1 MGIAFNFEADD
12 FEQQLDRQST
22 TAIEERLARALA
34 DRVRESGAAST
45 DGIPLDTDLESPETR
60 LRIDEAWVRERA
72 EEILRGF

>member
-1 MGIAFNFEADD
+1 MGIAFDFEADD

-34 DRVRESGAAST
+34 DRVRESGATST
-45 DGIPLDTDLESPETR
+45 DGIPIDTDLESPETR

>member
-1 MGIAFNFEADD
+1 MGIAFSFESDD

-34 DRVRESGAAST
+34 DQVRETGAEST
-45 DGIPLDTDLESPETR
+45 DGIPVDTR
-60 LRIDEAWVRERA
+60 LEDPDGRLRLDEAWIRARA

>member
-1 MGIAFNFEADD
+1 MGIAFDFEADD

-34 DRVRESGAAST
+34 DRVRESGAESAAE
-45 DGIPLDTDLESPETR
+45 IPLDTDLENPDAR
-60 LRIDEAWVRERA
+60 LRIDEAWVRSRA

>member
-34 DRVRESGAAST
+34 DRVRESGAEST
-45 DGIPLDTDLESPETR
+45 AGIPLDTDLENPDDR
-60 LRIDEAWVRERA
+60 LRIDEAWVRSRA